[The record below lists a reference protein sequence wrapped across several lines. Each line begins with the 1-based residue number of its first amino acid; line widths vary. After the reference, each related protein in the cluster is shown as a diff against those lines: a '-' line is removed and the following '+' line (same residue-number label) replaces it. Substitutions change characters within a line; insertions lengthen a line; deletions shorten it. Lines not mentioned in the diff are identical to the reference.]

1 MAGGYAGQR
10 IARGVCYGIRVFPVC
25 KHSTGSLRI
34 GSFFVGGPELDSRMT
49 DFPTY
54 AELKADAMDRLVARL
69 VKHDI
74 PEAEARQRLEATWNA
89 PPALPL
95 PTSEELDAMP
105 DPVADISD
113 EELEATLE
121 ADAARLAASWRNGK

>member
-1 MAGGYAGQR
+1 M
-10 IARGVCYGIRVFPVC
+10 
-25 KHSTGSLRI
+25 
-34 GSFFVGGPELDSRMT
+34 GGPELDNRMT

-69 VKHDI
+69 VKHGI

-95 PTSEELDAMP
+95 PTWEELEAMP

-113 EELEATLE
+113 EELEAMLE
-121 ADAARLAASWRNGK
+121 ADAARLAASWRDGK